1 MIRSGR
7 FSVILLMAVALL
19 PLRPQDTRPAHEIL
33 DHALR
38 LADIY
43 NWDDAGK
50 EFAEAEKLFLATGDQ
65 RNAPYAKLGRLRA
78 TVDQRALP
86 ATATEL
92 ASELDDNPLLQ
103 TDNQLPLSFLIVKG
117 NFDSQIA
124 PD

>member
-7 FSVILLMAVALL
+7 FSVILLMAVGLL
-19 PLRPQDTRPAHEIL
+19 PLRPQDTRPAHEIF

-65 RNAPYAKLGRLRA
+65 RNALYAKLTQSQYDA
-78 TVDQRALP
+78 SVCVDGQQAIDLLNK
-86 ATATEL
+86 EKFDL
-92 ASELDDNPLLQ
+92 MLLD
-103 TDNQLPLSFLIVKG
+103 
-117 NFDSQIA
+117 
-124 PD
+124 